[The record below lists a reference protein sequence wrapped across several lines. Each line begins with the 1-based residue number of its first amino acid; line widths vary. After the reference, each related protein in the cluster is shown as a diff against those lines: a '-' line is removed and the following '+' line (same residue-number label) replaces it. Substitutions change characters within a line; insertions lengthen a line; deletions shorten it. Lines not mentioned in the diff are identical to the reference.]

1 MLHGPWKVT
10 KDQQFYF
17 SLGLRK
23 PTRGWGIKTVSIQ
36 RVQEWGTSHAILPGG
51 WALPPRA
58 ASPALWCLNLR
69 WRPSLHWL
77 SRPGCTKGLD
87 VLQVKWNTGS
97 KRENILSTTHSRPY
111 VEMRTGKKKRRRG
124 GEREAEWRRSWWRSR
139 RGNQGSLHSAGS
151 TPDPDPGVSGALV
164 LVTRTHC
171 VLPPA
176 RWIHHWWFKKPE
188 GIAFLIPKTTF
199 RVLFLWMFS
208 QMNLKCFCFKE

>member
-36 RVQEWGTSHAILPGG
+36 RVQEWGTSRAILPGG

-124 GEREAEWRRSWWRSR
+124 GERGRVEKELVEEQKGKPGLLTLCWLDTRSWPWRVRCS
-139 RGNQGSLHSAGS
+139 GPGDKNPLCPPSSSLN
-151 TPDPDPGVSGALV
+151 
-164 LVTRTHC
+164 
-171 VLPPA
+171 PPLM
-176 RWIHHWWFKKPE
+176 I
-188 GIAFLIPKTTF
+188 
-199 RVLFLWMFS
+199 
-208 QMNLKCFCFKE
+208 